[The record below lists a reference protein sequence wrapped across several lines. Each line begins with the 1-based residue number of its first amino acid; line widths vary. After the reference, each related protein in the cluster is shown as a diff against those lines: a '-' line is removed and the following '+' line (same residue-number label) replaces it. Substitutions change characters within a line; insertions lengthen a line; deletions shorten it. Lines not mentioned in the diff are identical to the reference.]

1 MSRVSTSAGRAP
13 DFLRSMAT
21 MRSTTS
27 AASSVPLD
35 SSWVSSSKSLAT
47 SAVSSGEPVTVIS
60 LPRTWMSAPNAP
72 SITCSSSSR
81 EPSRLTIEW
90 SSGITILTR
99 VRPSADV
106 VPVRGSVGVS
116 VKCPS
121 PPRPRP
127 GPACTPCYPQVA
139 CPRPTCGCPGGR
151 ESSGRPRHRPAPHN
165 VRVRV
170 RYRLAG
176 LRPGVEHDPVARVRH
191 ALVLR
196 DLRRLLGH
204 LLQQAV
210 AGRRE
215 RGQVGTVLPRN
226 DQHMHR
232 RLRIYVTKCNSARA
246 FAHPRRR
253 DLPGRYAAEQA
264 VSHGADLNLRR
275 AVPAADISQ
284 LVVGRA

>member
-1 MSRVSTSAGRAP
+1 MVRTRADRMSRVSTSAGRAP
-13 DFLRSMAT
+13 DLRRSIAT
-21 MRSTTS
+21 LRSTTS
-27 AASSVPLD
+27 AASSAPLA
-35 SSWVSSSKSLAT
+35 SSRVSSSNSRAT
-47 SAVSSGEPVTVIS
+47 SAVSSGVPVTVIS
-60 LPRTWMSAPNAP
+60 LPRTWMSAPKAP

-99 VRPSADV
+99 VRPSGDV

-121 PPRPRP
+121 PPRPGP
-127 GPACTPCYPQVA
+127 GPACIPYYPQVA
-139 CPRPTCGCPGGR
+139 CPRPTCWCPGGR
-151 ESSGRPRHRPAPHN
+151 ESSGRPGHRPAAQN

-170 RYRLAG
+170 RHRLAG

-215 RGQVGTVLPRN
+215 RGQIGVVLPRN
-226 DQHMHR
+226 DQHVHR
-232 RLRIYVTKCNSARA
+232 RLRIYVTKCDRARA
-246 FAHPRRR
+246 FAYARRR

-264 VSHGADLNLRR
+264 VRHGA
-275 AVPAADISQ
+275 
-284 LVVGRA
+284 G